1 MKFVVY
7 PKNGMKNFSFHFV
20 TRVGDLEPYNRDFG
34 LRRSCD
40 RVMFSGL
47 VCVFC
52 VFAAVTAK
60 TTWNALEN
68 YDFATYVKEF
78 GYKWDTGSPEYLK
91 REIIFM
97 EELSRVKAHN
107 KNKKSW
113 KEGVNFMSSMTIEE
127 KKAYLGLHTNVGH
140 HHQPK
145 NLKSFDLPIMPL
157 QELPEQIDW
166 REKDVITPV
175 KDQGQCG
182 SCWAFASTAT
192 IESHVALNSGLLF
205 DLSPQQIASCAP
217 NPEQCGGTGG
227 CYGATAENCI

>member
-52 VFAAVTAK
+52 VFAAATAK

-107 KNKKSW
+107 KKK
-113 KEGVNFMSSMTIEE
+113 KR
-127 KKAYLGLHTNVGH
+127 VGR
-140 HHQPK
+140 K
-145 NLKSFDLPIMPL
+145 
-157 QELPEQIDW
+157 
-166 REKDVITPV
+166 V
-175 KDQGQCG
+175 
-182 SCWAFASTAT
+182 
-192 IESHVALNSGLLF
+192 
-205 DLSPQQIASCAP
+205 
-217 NPEQCGGTGG
+217 
-227 CYGATAENCI
+227 